1 MSNPFL
7 ADLEE
12 SYTPYSASGTTTPY
26 STGGATPKRRMS
38 TNPFEILSPEDEGPN
53 FNDGETNDQ
62 TNQVNHG
69 GVDANNVANAI
80 ANMTADFYETIKMSY
95 GNNEGD
101 DDDVFK
107 DNEEA
112 VTSTAKTVNTVFETT
127 DKGAGGQVFDPFET
141 IHDDEGTV
149 SSKRSSLEHTS
160 VEIGATFRSA
170 KAKDLFH
177 SSMAEMEMLAAT
189 QTGAD
194 FSPASND
201 PGYLGAA
208 AAASTTD
215 VYTSDISELSDVSP
229 ANPSTESVAFQS
241 KHIYSGK
248 LCSCVLTRSSVILIV
263 AFVDKD
269 EVLAKVGGFDAFT
282 TVITDSPTIDEVT
295 TEEHQV
301 GVIFALIKTKPNDQT
316 SLA

>member
-38 TNPFEILSPEDEGPN
+38 TNPFEILSPEGEAPS
-53 FNDGETNDQ
+53 FNDNESNDQ

-95 GNNEGD
+95 GNNEEE

-107 DNEEA
+107 DYNEEEIS
-112 VTSTAKTVNTVFETT
+112 STAKTVNTVFEQ
-127 DKGAGGQVFDPFET
+127 DKNSSSAGGGQVFDPFET

-149 SSKRSSLEHTS
+149 SSKRSSIEHNS
-160 VEIGATFRSA
+160 VEVGATFRSA
-170 KAKDLFH
+170 KAKELFH
-177 SSMAEMEMLAAT
+177 SSMAEIEKLTAT
-189 QTGAD
+189 QPGTD
-194 FSPASND
+194 FSPISND
-201 PGYLGAA
+201 PGYLGAT
-208 AAASTTD
+208 AASTTD
-215 VYTSDISELSDVSP
+215 MYTSDISDLSDVSP
-229 ANPSTESVAFQS
+229 VNPVNEVAFQS

-248 LCSCVLTRSSVILIV
+248 
-263 AFVDKD
+263 
-269 EVLAKVGGFDAFT
+269 
-282 TVITDSPTIDEVT
+282 
-295 TEEHQV
+295 
-301 GVIFALIKTKPNDQT
+301 
-316 SLA
+316 SLLWAC